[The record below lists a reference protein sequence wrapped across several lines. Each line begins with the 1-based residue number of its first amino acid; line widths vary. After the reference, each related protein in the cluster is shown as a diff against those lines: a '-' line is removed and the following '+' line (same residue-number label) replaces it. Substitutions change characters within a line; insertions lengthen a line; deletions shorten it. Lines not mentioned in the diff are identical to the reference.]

1 MGDPSPPQ
9 SQPPSPHLPPSP
21 SGPQTRAKGKGKAR
35 AVSQK
40 TPAAPKAASLRG
52 TKRPS
57 PANRPEELVDDKGEE
72 ETTPRKGGGLSG
84 SNIPRVQI
92 DDASPPPAQRA
103 RIEPEGMVA
112 TGEVSA
118 ELVQS
123 HHIVLIMYSGH
134 VYPMP
139 EGQ

>member
-9 SQPPSPHLPPSP
+9 SQPPSPCLPPSP
-21 SGPQTRAKGKGKAR
+21 SGPQTRAKGKGKTHAM
-35 AVSQK
+35 
-40 TPAAPKAASLRG
+40 PAAPKAAPPRG

-57 PANRPEELVDDKGEE
+57 PANRPAELVDDDGEE
-72 ETTPRKGGGLSG
+72 ETTPRKGGGPSG
-84 SNIPRVQI
+84 VPRVQI

-118 ELVQS
+118 ELVLS
-123 HHIVLIMYSGH
+123 HCYVLTICKGH
-134 VYPMP
+134 VWPMQ
-139 EGQ
+139 ECSKG